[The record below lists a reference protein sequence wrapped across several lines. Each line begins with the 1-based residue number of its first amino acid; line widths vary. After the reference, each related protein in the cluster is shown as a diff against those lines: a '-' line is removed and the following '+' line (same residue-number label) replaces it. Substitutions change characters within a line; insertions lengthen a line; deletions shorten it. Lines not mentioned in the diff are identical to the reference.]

1 MPMKLVSYW
10 HDTAPVFS
18 GGSQGPID
26 GHYDVAIVGGGFTGL
41 AAARQLAKAGAKVAV
56 LEAERVGWGAS
67 GRNGG
72 HLNNGLA
79 HSYLSAKA
87 ELGKERAIAL
97 YRALD
102 DSVDTIEALVAEEG
116 IDCNFRRAGKLKL
129 ASKPQHF
136 EAIARNFEAIH
147 AEVDPDTALLSA
159 ADLKSEIG
167 SPFHGAMLSK
177 KSAMMHMGRYVAGL
191 ATAAARHGAVI
202 HENARVT
209 DRRQAGKRHELTTSR
224 GRVSADNVLVATGA
238 YTTPNFGYFRRRL
251 ISVGSF
257 IIATRPLSDAEIA
270 ATMPGNRT
278 CVTSMN
284 IGNYFRLS
292 PDNRLIFG
300 GRARFSATSDQRSDA
315 KSGQI
320 LRASLAAI
328 FPQLA
333 KVEID
338 YCWGGLVDM
347 TKDRFPRAGY
357 HDGVRYAMGYSGHG
371 AQLST
376 HLGMILADAML
387 GREDRNPL
395 KGLEWPSI
403 PGYSGKPWFL
413 PMVGL
418 YYKALDRI
426 Q

>member
-1 MPMKLVSYW
+1 MKLVSYW

-18 GGSQGPID
+18 GATQGPVE
-26 GHYDVAIVGGGFTGL
+26 GHYDAAIIGGGFTGL
-41 AAARQLAKAGAKVAV
+41 AAGLQLAKAGAKVAV

-102 DSVDTIEALVAEEG
+102 DSVDTIEALVAQEG
-116 IDCNFRRAGKLKL
+116 IDCSFRRAGKLKL

-136 EAIARNFEAIH
+136 ESIVRNFEALH

-177 KSAMMHMGRYVAGL
+177 KSAMMHMGHYVAGL
-191 ATAAARHGAVI
+191 ATAAVRHGAII
-202 HENARVT
+202 HENAAVT
-209 DRRQAGKRHELTTSR
+209 DRKQVGKRHELTTSR
-224 GRVSADNVLVATGA
+224 GRISADNVLVATGA
-238 YTTPNFGYFRRRL
+238 YTTPDFGYFRRRI

-257 IIATRPLSDAEIA
+257 IIATRPLSDTEIA
-270 ATMPGNRT
+270 AIMPGNRT

-284 IGNYFRLS
+284 IGNYFRLA

-300 GRARFSATSDQRSDA
+300 GRARFSATSDQRSDS

-320 LRASLAAI
+320 LQASLAAI

-357 HDGVRYAMGYSGHG
+357 HDGVWYAMGYSGHG

-376 HLGMILADAML
+376 HLGMVLADAML
-387 GREDRNPL
+387 GRDDRNPL
-395 KGLEWPSI
+395 KGLEWPAI

-413 PMVGL
+413 PIVGL

>member
-1 MPMKLVSYW
+1 MKFVSYW
-10 HDTAPVFS
+10 HDTAPVFA
-18 GGSQGPID
+18 GGAQGPVE
-26 GHYDVAIVGGGFTGL
+26 GHFDVAVIGGGFTGL
-41 AAARQLAKAGAKVAV
+41 AAARQLAKGGASVAV

-116 IDCNFRRAGKLKL
+116 IDCSFRRAGKLKL

-136 EAIARNFEAIH
+136 AAIARNFEAVH
-147 AEVDPDTALLSA
+147 AEVDPETALLSA
-159 ADLKSEIG
+159 EDMKAEIG

-177 KSAMMHMGRYVAGL
+177 KSAMMHMGRYVTGL
-191 ATAAARHGAVI
+191 AAAAARHGAVI
-202 HENARVT
+202 YENASVT
-209 DRRQAGKRHELTTSR
+209 GRKQVGKRNELTTSR

-238 YTTPNFGYFRRRL
+238 YTTPNFDYFRRRI

-278 CVTSMN
+278 CVNSMN

-315 KSGQI
+315 RSGEI
-320 LRASLAAI
+320 LRESLRKV
-328 FPQLA
+328 FPQLGDVA
-333 KVEID
+333 ID

-347 TKDRFPRAGY
+347 TKDRFPRAGR
-357 HDGVRYAMGYSGHG
+357 HDGVWYAMGYSGHG

-376 HLGMILADAML
+376 HLGMILADAIL

-418 YYKALDRI
+418 YYKMLDKV

>member
-1 MPMKLVSYW
+1 MKFVSYW

-18 GGSQGPID
+18 GGAQGPVE
-26 GHYDVAIVGGGFTGL
+26 GHYDAAIIGAGFTGL

-136 EAIARNFEAIH
+136 EAIARNFEALH
-147 AEVDPDTALLSA
+147 AEVDPDTELLSA

-202 HENARVT
+202 HENAAVT
-209 DRRQAGKRHELTTSR
+209 DRKQAGNRHELTTPR
-224 GRVSADNVLVATGA
+224 GRISADNVLVATGA
-238 YTTPNFGYFRRRL
+238 YTTPNFSYFRRRI

-292 PDNRLIFG
+292 PDRRLIFG

-315 KSGQI
+315 RSGQI
-320 LRASLAAI
+320 LQAGLAGI

-357 HDGVRYAMGYSGHG
+357 HDGVWYAMGYSGHG